1 MKPLQKLYFSNL
13 GLFNL
18 SYISN
23 NHADVSICVFITLTP
38 ETQHTQMKVIHG
50 TEATSHIPPMSRS
63 DRHSWT
69 SRCTESLGIVCGSLS
84 TLNNIITSTHIKWDI
99 GELRDIYCVFTHIHT
114 RIYKCTCAHRSQR
127 STLSLTGSTVIY
139 IFTYLQLICSA
150 GLTSQWDPGF
160 LHYPHAQTFSELRL
174 HKGARDPNPGPP
186 AWV

>member
-38 ETQHTQMKVIHG
+38 ETQHTQMEVIHG
-50 TEATSHIPPMSRS
+50 TSEATSHIPSMSRS

-99 GELRDIYCVFTHIHT
+99 GELRETAIWYLLCVHTHTYKNLQVYICTQEPEIHT
-114 RIYKCTCAHRSQR
+114 ESYWIDSYLYIHLPTAH
-127 STLSLTGSTVIY
+127 L
-139 IFTYLQLICSA
+139 
-150 GLTSQWDPGF
+150 
-160 LHYPHAQTFSELRL
+160 FSW
-174 HKGARDPNPGPP
+174 AD
-186 AWV
+186 